1 MPAGSVS
8 SLVDVSDQRH
18 SLVWFAAR
26 RAVFVAM
33 LVLMASSCALLL
45 VRVAPGDATG
55 EMRLEGV
62 SDSTIGA
69 ERARLGLDRSTGEQ
83 YWTWLRDALRL
94 DFGIS
99 FRYARPVGPLV
110 IERAINTALLAVTAL
125 ILATLIGIPL
135 GVFTAA
141 RAGTWP
147 ARMISAVSVVALSM
161 PPMLLS
167 LGFAAWAARTG
178 WLPIGGMRS
187 PTVVP
192 GTLGATTDL
201 ARHLVLPALALAI
214 PVAAVFERLQSGS
227 LAGTLRAPCLLAA
240 ETRGVPAARVFFL
253 HGLRL
258 SFTPVASLYGLI
270 AGGLLSG
277 SFAVEVVTAWPGLGR
292 LMYEGL
298 VSRDLYLVA
307 GCAAIGA
314 AFVGA
319 GSVLSEILS
328 AMNDPRLRGGAFE

>member
-1 MPAGSVS
+1 VR
-8 SLVDVSDQRH
+8 VDVSDGRP
-18 SLVWFAAR
+18 SLLWFAAR
-26 RAVFVAM
+26 RAVFVAA
-33 LVLMASSCALLL
+33 LVLLASSCALLL
-45 VRVAPGDATG
+45 VRAAPGDATG
-55 EMRLEGV
+55 EMRVEGV
-62 SDSTIGA
+62 SSTTIAA
-69 ERARLGLDRSTGEQ
+69 ERARLGLDRTAGQQ
-83 YWTWLRDALRL
+83 YWDWARAALRL
-94 DFGIS
+94 DFGTS

-110 IERAINTALLAVTAL
+110 IERALNTTLLAVTAL
-125 ILATLIGIPL
+125 LLATVVGVPL

-141 RAGTWP
+141 RAGTWL
-147 ARMISAVSVVALSM
+147 ARCVSAASVVALSL

-167 LGFAAWAARTG
+167 LVFAAWAARTG

-187 PTVVP
+187 AAVP
-192 GTLGATTDL
+192 PGSFGAALDL

-227 LAGTLRAPCLLAA
+227 LSSTLRAPCLLAA
-240 ETRGVPAARVFFL
+240 ETRGLPPRRLFLL

-258 SFTPVASLYGLI
+258 SLTPVASLYGLV

-319 GSVLSEILS
+319 GAVLSEIL
-328 AMNDPRLRGGAFE
+328 AAWNDPRLRAGSLE

>member
-1 MPAGSVS
+1 VNGRPN
-8 SLVDVSDQRH
+8 SL
-18 SLVWFAAR
+18 LWFAAR
-26 RAVFVAM
+26 RAVFVAA
-33 LVLMASSCALLL
+33 LVLLASSCALLL
-45 VRVAPGDATG
+45 VRLAPGDATG

-62 SDSTIGA
+62 SGAAIEA
-69 ERARLGLDRSTGEQ
+69 ERARLGLDRSAGQQ

-94 DFGIS
+94 DFGTS

-110 IERAINTALLAVTAL
+110 VERALNTTLLAVTAL
-125 ILATLIGIPL
+125 VLATLVGLPL

-141 RAGTWP
+141 RAGTWL
-147 ARMISAVSVVALSM
+147 ARLVSAASVVALSL

-167 LGFAAWAARTG
+167 LAFAAWAARTG

-187 PTVVP
+187 PTVPP
-192 GTLGATTDL
+192 GTLAAAADL

-227 LAGTLRAPCLLAA
+227 MAGTLREPCLRAA
-240 ETRGVPAARVFFL
+240 ETRGVPPPRLFLL

-258 SFTPVASLYGLI
+258 SLTPVASLYGLV

-307 GCAAIGA
+307 GCAAVGA

-319 GSVLSEILS
+319 GSVLYDVL
-328 AMNDPRLRGGAFE
+328 AAWNDPRLRTGALE